1 MTVAINYGDKPS
13 IKEIDLLVKIY
24 EFIYTDF
31 QKNQVD
37 IFLCGGST
45 EELNLRNF
53 LKENFERVPF
63 VRIFYPEAI
72 FEDYF
77 KMNKNA
83 DYLTLENWLA
93 SQVDFICIA
102 CESWGSV
109 CELGAFT
116 NAEELKNKL
125 IILNHE
131 NFRNSKSF
139 ISLGPIKY
147 MEKKFINSV
156 YYYNNSN
163 KSSLIKKLKSKF
175 KEVAI
180 SNRNTRSIDNLMGL
194 FYFIA
199 LLIYFFK
206 EISLV
211 KLSNYTRYLLVD
223 YLNKDVNFFD
233 TILTS
238 TKKLLFNENF
248 IKKVDDKI
256 RITKKAENIICEI
269 LNKNDKDIYNEI
281 ISAIIGCRY

>member
-163 KSSLIKKLKSKF
+163 KSSLVKKLKSKF

-180 SNRNTRSIDNLMGL
+180 RNKNTRSIDNLMGL

-233 TILTS
+233 TIFTS

-269 LNKNDKDIYNEI
+269 LNRNDKDIYNEI